1 MPIGIGYGLE
11 NGFKPGAGRPVPT
24 DQHVRIG
31 AGADRQSAD
40 PRETSDQPVRIHP
53 CILSL
58 EPSVYR
64 RPAKIGE
71 EDCTIMAL
79 IDRQYLARPYYG
91 SRRMAAWLATQGR
104 VVTANGFGV

>member
-40 PRETSDQPVRIHP
+40 PRETSDQPVRIHS

-58 EPSVYR
+58 E
-64 RPAKIGE
+64 K
-71 EDCTIMAL
+71 L
-79 IDRQYLARPYYG
+79 
-91 SRRMAAWLATQGR
+91 MAA
-104 VVTANGFGV
+104 